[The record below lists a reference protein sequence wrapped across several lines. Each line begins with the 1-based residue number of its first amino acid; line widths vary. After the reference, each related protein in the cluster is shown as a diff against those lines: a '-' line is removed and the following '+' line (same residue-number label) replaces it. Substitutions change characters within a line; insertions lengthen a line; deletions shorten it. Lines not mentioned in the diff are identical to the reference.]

1 LDGDPRR
8 DERVRPLNDFSN
20 MILPAAL
27 DGLLP
32 SAPQRR
38 STVKTFQEAPDSSIE
53 AIKLIGIG
61 LTCLALGIALLS
73 SSRRPPPPP

>member
-1 LDGDPRR
+1 MNQ
-8 DERVRPLNDFSN
+8 RPDFAN

-27 DGLLP
+27 DGLSP

-38 STVKTFQEAPDSSIE
+38 STVKTYQEAPDSTIE

-61 LTCLALGIALLS
+61 LTCLAIGIALLS
-73 SSRRPPPPP
+73 RSRNQLPPS